1 MNATRRSALFAVL
14 VAACSVVGCRAGG
27 GKPLQATSTIGT
39 VKAADGVDIRY
50 EVGGR
55 GEPTLVF
62 VHGWSCDRSYWR
74 AQVDHFAASHRVV
87 AIDLGGHGES
97 GLGRSDW
104 TIASFAGDVRVVV
117 EALGLRKVVLVGHS
131 MGGAVVAEAARLM
144 PDRVVAVIPV
154 DSFVSVTPPEEKEGF
169 IAPFRQDFRKTTE
182 MIVRQYM
189 FTPRSDPQRVERIVA
204 DMTAA
209 PPAVGISA
217 MESYLRYDEGAGLA
231 AAKAPVRLINSDL
244 TPTDLAAW
252 RKHKPDVGLAVMPGV
267 GHFLMI
273 EDAEEF
279 NRLLG
284 RAVRDLTLRE
294 PR

>member
-1 MNATRRSALFAVL
+1 
-14 VAACSVVGCRAGG
+14 
-27 GKPLQATSTIGT
+27 
-39 VKAADGVDIRY
+39 
-50 EVGGR
+50 
-55 GEPTLVF
+55 
-62 VHGWSCDRSYWR
+62 
-74 AQVDHFAASHRVV
+74 
-87 AIDLGGHGES
+87 
-97 GLGRSDW
+97 
-104 TIASFAGDVRVVV
+104 VVV